1 MELSA
6 EQKMQLLRELSGS
19 GAQIA
24 QINFGNGVQ
33 NFYIGKREEIVR
45 EEEDA
50 DTYYS
55 KENIIFNPRIF
66 TSEAAYAELRDTIL
80 SFVKHDGASSEE
92 KWQIDAAS
100 QNEWYYILKAIGEAG
115 VKSTDKLTD
124 MNFVS
129 QMVAWFPA
137 LFQKKEGEDEKDMKR
152 RIARS
157 ISNERGYWKNCD
169 GEVAIKDMWVHHQQR
184 GYEHAKTLRLH
195 GVAAGLMRRLLAL
208 REK

>member
-1 MELSA
+1 MELTA
-6 EQKMQLLRELSGS
+6 EQKMQLLRDLSGS

-24 QINFGNGVQ
+24 QINFGDGVQ

-45 EEEDA
+45 EKEESE
-50 DTYYS
+50 TYS
-55 KENIIFNPRIF
+55 KDNIIFNPRIF

-80 SFVKHDGASSEE
+80 SFVKHDGAPSEE
-92 KWQIDAAS
+92 KWKIDAAS

-115 VKSTDKLTD
+115 VKSAEKLTD

-129 QMVAWFPA
+129 QMVVWFPA

-157 ISNERGYWKNCD
+157 ISNERGYWKNSD
-169 GEVAIKDMWVHHQQR
+169 GEVAIKDMWVHLQQR

-195 GVAAGLMRRLLAL
+195 GVAAGLMKKLIAF
-208 REK
+208 KKK

>member
-1 MELSA
+1 MELTA
-6 EQKMQLLRELSGS
+6 EQKMQLLRDLSGS

-45 EEEDA
+45 EKEEA
-50 DTYYS
+50 DSYS
-55 KENIIFNPRIF
+55 KDNIIFNPRIF
-66 TSEAAYAELRDTIL
+66 TSEATYAELRDTIL

-100 QNEWYYILKAIGEAG
+100 QNEWYYILRAIGEAG

-129 QMVAWFPA
+129 QMVGWFPA

-157 ISNERGYWKNCD
+157 ISNERGYWKNSD

-195 GVAAGLMRRLLAL
+195 GVAAGLLKKLIAF
-208 REK
+208 KKK

>member
-1 MELSA
+1 MELTA
-6 EQKMQLLRELSGS
+6 EQKMQILRELSGS

-24 QINFGNGVQ
+24 QINLGDGVQ

-45 EEEDA
+45 EKEDA
-50 DTYYS
+50 DTYS
-55 KENIIFNPRIF
+55 KDNIIFNPRTF

-80 SFVKHDGASSEE
+80 SFVKHDGAPSEE

-115 VKSTDKLTD
+115 VKSAEKLTD

-137 LFQKKEGEDEKDMKR
+137 LFQTKECENEKDMKR

-157 ISNERGYWKNCD
+157 ISNERGYWKNSDC
-169 GEVAIKDMWVHHQQR
+169 EVAIKDMWVHHQQR
-184 GYEHAKTLRLH
+184 EYEHAKTLRLH
-195 GVAAGLMRRLLAL
+195 GVAAGLLRRLLAL

>member
-1 MELSA
+1 MELTA
-6 EQKMQLLRELSGS
+6 EQKMQLLRDLSGS

-24 QINFGNGVQ
+24 QINFGDGVQ

-45 EEEDA
+45 EKEESE
-50 DTYYS
+50 TYS
-55 KENIIFNPRIF
+55 KDNIIFNPRIF

-80 SFVKHDGASSEE
+80 SFVKHDGAPSEE
-92 KWQIDAAS
+92 KWQIDASS

-115 VKSTDKLTD
+115 VKSAEKLTD

-129 QMVAWFPA
+129 QMVVWFPA

-157 ISNERGYWKNCD
+157 ISNERGYWKNSD
-169 GEVAIKDMWVHHQQR
+169 GEVAIKDMWVHLQQR

-195 GVAAGLMRRLLAL
+195 GVAAGLMKKLIAF
-208 REK
+208 KKK